1 MAQLKL
7 ADLRQIAEE
16 FNTSADYSS
25 GDYCVYQGLFYQFTK
40 AHSGAWNAADVV
52 QTDVG
57 EELTD
62 LKQDLTKVVTINDGS
77 WEVGSYNFP
86 DGANYASNSRIRLTK
101 YVGYSLGYLNI
112 TALTGYE
119 FSVFAWNAST
129 KEYVGAWMSSN
140 TFAKNGTLKW
150 ISTFD
155 LSNYDGYIVKVALR
169 NASSPTSTMT
179 TDLCIN
185 CAFTLSK
192 IYELHEDVDGVREDV
207 DGVRSDLNGALF
219 DKCEWKE
226 PTNWFV
232 WSTITMGELLADG
245 TTTESTTRYYTDFI
259 PVTGWTRARVF
270 RGDTLGM
277 IYMRHVACYDSNKE
291 IISGGS
297 DSSSST
303 FLIPANV
310 SYIRITF
317 DYLSNISPS
326 TMVTN
331 DIVPTVYSTYFDPKW
346 IVSEDFL
353 TADSE
358 SAVDKIKNNEL
369 STANLTNNFACSAPI
384 APLRQTVGI
393 PETFYLKTARTPDET
408 TFLDLSAGLEYS
420 QRKTDRTY
428 FANDTVYSSVN
439 GYAWYMFDALFNRIK
454 LYNGN
459 GAGGAR
465 NFIAENLVNCSLL
478 AIGDSTVDQDVMT
491 RKLLDYFTMKGKTI
505 TLLGTLG
512 ADGNY
517 NEGRA
522 GWKATDYLT
531 NRTYDGV
538 VNPFYNPSSATF
550 DFNYYMSN
558 QGYSAPNFVV
568 IQLGINDLGNN
579 NQTYDNIWAAIKTMI
594 DSIRTYNASIK
605 IILNLPTT
613 PTANQD
619 SISAWLP
626 MYKNRVVSYDQF
638 AQEHALVEYGE
649 NAVRCSYCHLIL
661 DPETEIMDNVH
672 PTNAGYEKMAME
684 LVNQINCW
692 QNGA

>member
-1 MAQLKL
+1 MSYIPTIWADGDLITAQKL
-7 ADLRQIAEE
+7 NKLETGLSNIGNTVDKDTIALE
-16 FNTSADYSS
+16 FNPSNTYTAGQYVYKEGVLYRFTADH
-25 GDYCVYQGLFYQFTK
+25 
-40 AHSGAWNAADVV
+40 A
-52 QTDVG
+52 
-57 EELTD
+57 
-62 LKQDLTKVVTINDGS
+62 
-77 WEVGSYNFP
+77 
-86 DGANYASNSRIRLTK
+86 
-101 YVGYSLGYLNI
+101 
-112 TALTGYE
+112 
-119 FSVFAWNAST
+119 
-129 KEYVGAWMSSN
+129 VGAWTGSD
-140 TFAKNGTLKW
+140 AKAVTVGNELTSLK
-150 ISTFD
+150 
-155 LSNYDGYIVKVALR
+155 A
-169 NASSPTSTMT
+169 
-179 TDLCIN
+179 
-185 CAFTLSK
+185 
-192 IYELHEDVDGVREDV
+192 
-207 DGVRSDLNGALF
+207 DLNGALY

-226 PTNWFV
+226 PINWFV
-232 WSTITMGELLADG
+232 WNTITMGELLADG
-245 TTTESTTRYYTDFI
+245 TITESATRYYTDFI
-259 PVTGWTRARVF
+259 PVTGWTRARFF
-270 RGDTLGM
+270 RGDNLAT
-277 IYMRHVACYDSNKE
+277 IYRRHVACYDSNKE
-291 IISGGS
+291 IMSGGS
-297 DSSSST
+297 DSAGST
-303 FLIPANV
+303 FLIPSNV

-317 DYLSNISPS
+317 DYSETISRF

-331 DIVPTVYSTYFDPKW
+331 DITPTSYSAYFAPKW

-353 TADSE
+353 TDESE
-358 SAVDKIKNNEL
+358 AAIDKIKNNEL
-369 STANLTNNFACSAPI
+369 STDNLSNSYACSAPI
-384 APLRQTVGI
+384 TSLRQTVGI
-393 PETFYLKTARTPDET
+393 PETFFLKTARTPDET
-408 TFLDLSAGLEYS
+408 TFLNLSAGLEYS
-420 QRKTDRTY
+420 QRTTQGTY
-428 FANDTVYSSVN
+428 FENDTVYSASN
-439 GYAWYMFDALFNRIK
+439 GYYWYMFDALFNQIK
-454 LYNGN
+454 VYDGA

-465 NFIAENLVNCSLL
+465 KFIAENLVNCSLL
-478 AIGDSTVDQDVMT
+478 AIGDSTVDHDVMT
-491 RKLLDYFTMKGKTI
+491 QKLLDYFTTKGKTI

-619 SISAWLP
+619 NISAWLP
-626 MYKNRVVSYDQF
+626 RYKNRVVSYNQF
-638 AQEHALVEYGE
+638 AQEHALAEYGE

-661 DPETEIMDNVH
+661 DPETEIRDNVH